1 MVQKEIIIKKV
12 SKNGKEFE
20 YTQTRLVYT
29 EEEKQEKYKQK
40 LADLREEHRRE
51 REKEEYENSKWMS
64 KANLNDIFDAY
75 SEFIDNVKN
84 IDW

>member
-1 MVQKEIIIKKV
+1 MVVKEVNIKGI

-40 LADLREEHRRE
+40 LADLREERRRE
-51 REKEEYENSKWMS
+51 RLKEEYENEKWMP
-64 KANLNDIFDAY
+64 KFNMDDILDAY
-75 SEFIDNVKN
+75 SEYVENVLN
-84 IDW
+84 MNY